1 MLIDENID
9 INVKC
14 HGISPIHLLISLAN
28 LPDGYDFSYRCLQ
41 YIFDNINK
49 DFIDIDAKDDQGS
62 TFFHLACE
70 LSDTSILTLVL
81 NNSKESLL
89 HLQIKDRIGYLPI
102 HRAVQ
107 RNLLSVSE
115 YLLSN
120 YPSLSQTKTS
130 QGDNLLHLA
139 ASNCSIDL
147 WNYLTHSYKDVSLK
161 LLKETNIFHYT
172 PVDIALNNEL
182 SINKNNKIIHSSN
195 SKKNNTAVIT
205 DHVCLEHH
213 TCHPSDL
220 QSPSAPPE
228 NVHRLKVLIDPNDG
242 ILYSNDIASYLKH
255 ITSAKPATITD
266 ILRVHEWTYV
276 RKIQSICLSLD
287 KDVNASSGLGSL
299 DGDTTISYKSFQ
311 AASVAAGCVCSAVDM
326 IINGEVKNAFCPIR
340 PPGHHAGPRGVVKS
354 QPEGSDSHGFCLL
367 NNISIG
373 AAYAMNIHRNVIK
386 KVAIVDFDVH
396 HGNGTEETVRWLQPN
411 VETNDVTTPNYFG
424 SIYTPT
430 YKPWYDIDDA
440 RNVFF
445 VSVHGYGPR
454 QMGYEHLMPQA
465 AFYPGS
471 GRTTIPT
478 VSLDG
483 DRNDM
488 VVDIENENDKHINTD
503 NDKLEQTIDD
513 LKKLY
518 DHSLKVPSPLIL
530 DVGVSLPGLSEEEV
544 TSHDAIFISAG
555 FDAHKKDTINAGYI
569 SLVEEDFEWIT
580 TQLVKIANT
589 CCDGRVISA
598 LEGGYQLGG
607 EFSSAFAKSV
617 KAHVN
622 ALAVG
627 SQSKSSYKTAEA
639 DIEKNYERNILDEI
653 QRKKLEKLETVKVTD
668 KVNDS
673 TVDVVV
679 EDPPVSKRRRSQV
692 DYIALDTELNRKK
705 NHET

>member
-1 MLIDENID
+1 
-9 INVKC
+9 
-14 HGISPIHLLISLAN
+14 
-28 LPDGYDFSYRCLQ
+28 
-41 YIFDNINK
+41 
-49 DFIDIDAKDDQGS
+49 
-62 TFFHLACE
+62 
-70 LSDTSILTLVL
+70 
-81 NNSKESLL
+81 
-89 HLQIKDRIGYLPI
+89 
-102 HRAVQ
+102 
-107 RNLLSVSE
+107 
-115 YLLSN
+115 
-120 YPSLSQTKTS
+120 
-130 QGDNLLHLA
+130 
-139 ASNCSIDL
+139 
-147 WNYLTHSYKDVSLK
+147 
-161 LLKETNIFHYT
+161 
-172 PVDIALNNEL
+172 
-182 SINKNNKIIHSSN
+182 
-195 SKKNNTAVIT
+195 
-205 DHVCLEHH
+205 
-213 TCHPSDL
+213 
-220 QSPSAPPE
+220 
-228 NVHRLKVLIDPNDG
+228 
-242 ILYSNDIASYLKH
+242 
-255 ITSAKPATITD
+255 
-266 ILRVHEWTYV
+266 
-276 RKIQSICLSLD
+276 
-287 KDVNASSGLGSL
+287 
-299 DGDTTISYKSFQ
+299 
-311 AASVAAGCVCSAVDM
+311 
-326 IINGEVKNAFCPIR
+326 
-340 PPGHHAGPRGVVKS
+340 
-354 QPEGSDSHGFCLL
+354 
-367 NNISIG
+367 
-373 AAYAMNIHRNVIK
+373 MNIHRNVIK

-430 YKPWYDIDDA
+430 YKPWYDVDDA

-483 DRNDM
+483 DKDNM
-488 VVDIENENDKHINTD
+488 VEDIENENNNHNNTENDKVVKTIDGKDLLLNSDVEDDDEEDDDDYQENIDDKDEVD
-503 NDKLEQTIDD
+503 NDEGNDDENNEDEDEEDDDYDEDIADSKPSSFQTKSIND

-518 DHSLKVPSPLIL
+518 DHSIKVPSPLIL

-544 TSHDAIFISAG
+544 TSHGEYRHRWRNYFRDIIFPRLLIFKPDAIFISAG

-627 SQSKSSYKTAEA
+627 AQSKSTYKTAEA

-653 QRKKLEKLETVKVTD
+653 QRKKLEKLEIIKVTEV
-668 KVNDS
+668 VNES
-673 TVDVVV
+673 IVNVVV
-679 EDPPVSKRRRSQV
+679 DDPPVSKRRRSQV

-705 NHET
+705 NNET